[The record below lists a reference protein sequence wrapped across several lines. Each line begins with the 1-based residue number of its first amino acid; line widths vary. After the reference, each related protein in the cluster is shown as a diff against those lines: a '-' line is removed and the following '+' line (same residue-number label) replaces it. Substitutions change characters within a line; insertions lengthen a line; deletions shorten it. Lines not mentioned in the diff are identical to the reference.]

1 MQSVWIK
8 FAWYM
13 KINRDSLFK
22 LYYIFTLVVSS
33 FGNVA
38 NYKVEKLYFFFILAG
53 YCLAITHQPN

>member
-38 NYKVEKLYFFFILAG
+38 NYKVEKLYFFLSLQVIV
-53 YCLAITHQPN
+53 